1 MGLMNRFGTVVV
13 SKLSRLINRL
23 EDPRETL
30 DYSYEEQLVMLKAV
44 KKGIVDVSASKN
56 SLINQ
61 NDALQTKADKLEEQ
75 AKSAVKQNRDDLAT
89 VALEQKHI
97 LLAQVDE
104 MTSSID
110 ALQHEEDALIKT
122 QKDIEV
128 KLEMFKT
135 KKEVLK
141 AQYSAAS
148 AMSQIN
154 ESIAG
159 IGDGLTDIGTAVERI
174 ESKTNDMKSRA
185 TAIDDL
191 IGKGVLANV
200 IGESKSPIEREL
212 SRVDMASA
220 VSSDLTRLK
229 SEVAPFNPS
238 N

>member
-1 MGLMNRFGTVVV
+1 MNRFGTVIV
-13 SKLSRLINRL
+13 SKLNRLVNRL

-61 NDALQTKADKLEEQ
+61 NDALQAKADKLEEQ
-75 AKSAVKQNRDDLAT
+75 AKSAVKQGRDDLAT
-89 VALEQKHI
+89 VALEQKHT
-97 LLAQVDE
+97 LLVQVGE

-191 IGKGVLANV
+191 MSKGVLTNV
-200 IGESKSPIEREL
+200 IGENKSPIEREL
-212 SRVDMASA
+212 SKVDMASA